1 MPGPGSYT
9 VSTFATIAHTAE
21 YVEEGTSAATFG
33 VFPTNPTMNWIG
45 ANLSYD
51 DTPNMNTIPLM
62 NLGSEDLKYILKG
75 KETYDVTLS
84 YVPQTSTFLKYLVN
98 SQGGGTGS
106 IDASLSLL
114 ISPKINGVTNF
125 LKITGARPDSGSI
138 KWSAGKPLDVSV
150 SLVSKSIP
158 AYVTTDPIGTGAH
171 ASDPGTNPWK
181 FDDPGAGGLT
191 LAGTAYDFLDA
202 TVNFKRNLD
211 RSLLPIGQAQVA
223 YLPPLER
230 SITGDI
236 SILLEDSTVYDTYLL
251 TASPQTLV
259 LPLKSGTSTLTLSNC
274 VLEKLKRSYKVKA
287 TNVEQYS
294 FVAET
299 AVLT

>member
-9 VSTFATIAHTAE
+9 PSTFANIAHTAE
-21 YVEEGTSAATFG
+21 FVEEGTTAATFG
-33 VFPTNPTMNWIG
+33 VFPTNPTMLWIG
-45 ANLSYD
+45 ANLQYD
-51 DTPNMNTIPLM
+51 DTPNTNTIQLM

-75 KETYDVTLS
+75 KETYDITLS
-84 YVPQTSTFLKYLVN
+84 YVPQNSTFLKYLVN

-106 IDASLSLL
+106 IDASLSML
-114 ISPKINGVTNF
+114 IAPKINGVTNY
-125 LKITGARPDSGSI
+125 LKVVGARPDSGSI
-138 KWSAGKPLDVSV
+138 KWQSGKELAVSV
-150 SLVSKSIP
+150 SLVSKAIP
-158 AYVTTDPIGTGAH
+158 AYVTSDPIGTGSH

-181 FDDPGAGGLT
+181 FDDPGAGALT

-202 TVNFKRNLD
+202 SVSFKRNLD
-211 RSLLPIGQAQVA
+211 RSLVPIGQAQVA

-236 SILLEDSTVYDTYLL
+236 TIMLEDATVYDTYLL
-251 TASPQTLV
+251 TAAPQTLV

-274 VLEKLKRSYKVKA
+274 VLEKLKRTYKVKA
-287 TNVEQYS
+287 TNVESYS
-294 FVAET
+294 FVAES